1 MPCSFDGTGKERRCA
16 FTEEEGRSRPPARLE
31 ESLTLLYKRVFKSRL
46 LQAVR
51 EACSRERVQNS
62 ARTVKE
68 VEILAL
74 LECDAYYEF
83 I

>member
-1 MPCSFDGTGKERRCA
+1 
-16 FTEEEGRSRPPARLE
+16 
-31 ESLTLLYKRVFKSRL
+31 LLYKRVFKSRL